1 MLTFES
7 WLPVLRPYLATYLV
21 RDDASRRLASV
32 ARFLPGDG
40 LGAFEV
46 RLAEGESRVDFAVR
60 VATRAQAWQVAEHL
74 PLAHL
79 REFFERWAD
88 GDPLLEEIH
97 SFWVEF
103 DLEQRRGLE
112 HGEPQVRLP
121 EVRLP
126 EVRLPEVRL
135 PEPLV
140 CARPRGTDPRW
151 LLDTVLTGLHGRPL
165 SDTQRRLAE
174 HCLGAL
180 PEGAKVL
187 YLFSLLGRP
196 GNAVRLELYG
206 LEPSAMVPYLRKAVS
221 AETADRIEALSPV
234 AGGADRYH
242 LSFDLDEEKI
252 ASRVG
257 VEISFLRLP
266 HREPRWRELFDRLV
280 DVGWCDPARRDA
292 VLDWPGQIRGADA
305 ETPWP
310 AELDRAG
317 FGVRALSHV
326 KLISLPDRE
335 PEAKAYLLFQ
345 YLERGR

>member
-7 WLPVLRPYLATYLV
+7 WLPVLRPHLATHLV
-21 RDDASRRLASV
+21 RSDAWRRLAAV

-40 LGAFEV
+40 LGAIEV
-46 RLAEGESRVDFAVR
+46 RLAKEASRVDFAVR
-60 VATRAQAWQVAEHL
+60 VATRAQAWQVADHL
-74 PLAHL
+74 PSAHL
-79 REFFERWAD
+79 RDFFERWAD
-88 GDPLLEEIH
+88 GDPLLEDIH
-97 SFWVEF
+97 SFWVEL
-103 DLEQRRGLE
+103 DLEHPPDLGQVGL
-112 HGEPQVRLP
+112 PA
-121 EVRLP
+121 
-126 EVRLPEVRL
+126 RL

-140 CARPRGTDPRW
+140 CARPRRTDSRW

-165 SDTQRRLAE
+165 TKVQRRLAE
-174 HCLGAL
+174 HCLGSL
-180 PEGAKVL
+180 PAGAKVL

-206 LEPSAMVPYLRKAVS
+206 LEPSAMVPYLKKTVS
-221 AETADRIEALSPV
+221 AEIADRIDALGPV

-242 LSFDLDEEKI
+242 LSFDLGEEEI
-252 ASRVG
+252 SPRVG

-266 HREPRWRELFDRLV
+266 HREPRWRRLFDRLV
-280 DVGWCDPARRDA
+280 DAGWCDPARRDA
-292 VLDWPGQIRGADA
+292 VLDWPGQIRGTDT

-310 AELDRAG
+310 AELERTG

-345 YLERGR
+345 YLERGSGRGGP